1 MSAKAKVKDRAK
13 SGDFWII
20 FFTMILS
27 LFGIIMVFSA
37 GYYIAMS
44 RTGSPYSYIRSD
56 AMYKAL
62 GWVAFAFCASLDYHI
77 WRRFAKLV
85 LLVGIALLLMVLFTP
100 LGVTINNATRWL
112 DFKFFTV
119 MPGEVIKTCLIIFV
133 ANYYADDP
141 TLIRKPVKGVLFILG
156 ITAACAIL
164 IIKQPNLSTAGT
176 VVIIVACMMFAA
188 GLPFYWVAG
197 VIAAGVGG
205 FLLIIMSPRGQYM
218 MTRVQT
224 FFDPFKD
231 ALGTGYQ
238 VVQALLALGSGGL
251 TGVGLGRS
259 IQKTLYLP
267 EAESDF
273 ILAIIGEE
281 LGYIGVLVLMI
292 VFFCLIWRCFK
303 VCIKAK
309 DRFGF
314 LLAAGISL
322 HLAVQVLLNIA
333 VVSASFFPT
342 GVVLPFISM
351 GGNATL
357 LFLAEM
363 GIIYNISK
371 QRLDTDTD
379 TEELTAE
386 AAV

>member
-1 MSAKAKVKDRAK
+1 MSARTKEKIK

-20 FFTMILS
+20 FFAMLLS

-44 RTGSPYSYIRSD
+44 RTGSPYSYIKSD
-56 AMYKAL
+56 VVYKLL
-62 GWVAFAFCASLDYHI
+62 GWFLFAVCASMDYHV
-77 WRRFAKLV
+77 WRRFSLPILGAGIVML
-85 LLVGIALLLMVLFTP
+85 LLVFSP
-100 LGVTINNATRWL
+100 LGITLNNATRWL

-133 ANYYADDP
+133 ADFYADDP
-141 TLIRKPVKGVLFILG
+141 DRIRHPGKGVMPIFALTG
-156 ITAACAIL
+156 ICALL
-164 IIKQPNLSTAGT
+164 IIKQPNLSTAAT
-176 VVIIVACMMFAA
+176 VAMIVLVMMFAA
-188 GLPFYWVAG
+188 GLPLYWVGGAG
-197 VIAAGVGG
+197 ALGVLG
-205 FLLIIMSPRGQYM
+205 FLYLINSDRGAYM
-218 MTRVQT
+218 LTRVQT

-251 TGVGLGRS
+251 TGVGLGRG

-281 LGYIGVLVLMI
+281 LGYIGVLSLMI
-292 VFFCLIWRCFK
+292 VYLCLIWRCFK
-303 VCIKAK
+303 VCMRAK

-314 LLAAGISL
+314 LLATGISM
-322 HLAVQVLLNIA
+322 HLAIQVILNIA

-357 LFLAEM
+357 LFLSEM
-363 GIIYNISK
+363 GIIYNIS
-371 QRLDTDTD
+371 RYGLET
-379 TEELTAE
+379 ELTETAE
-386 AAV
+386 EETA